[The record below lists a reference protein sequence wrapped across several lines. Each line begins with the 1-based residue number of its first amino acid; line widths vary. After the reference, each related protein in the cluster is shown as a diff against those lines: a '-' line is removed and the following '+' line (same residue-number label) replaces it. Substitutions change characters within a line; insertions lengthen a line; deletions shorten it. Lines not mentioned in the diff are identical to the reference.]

1 MRKKI
6 ITAKFSIDIGAAAN
20 SAITIAKKLNAN
32 PEYKKCVGIGL
43 ALSSEGGV
51 SWSAS
56 VENIPGRPLIDP
68 VHFSLLKVDSGV
80 KPDDRLLS
88 VEFDITADDVNLI
101 ITPDVITTTKITGQI
116 IYLLSN

>member
-1 MRKKI
+1 MRRKI
-6 ITAKFSIDIGAAAN
+6 VTAKFSINTGAVAN
-20 SAITIAKKLNAN
+20 SSTTISKKLNAN
-32 PEYKKCVGIGL
+32 NEYKKCIGIGL

-51 SWSAS
+51 SWNAS

-80 KPDDRLLS
+80 RPDDRLLS
-88 VEFDITADDVNLI
+88 VDFEITADDVNLI
-101 ITPDVITTTKITGQI
+101 ITPDANTTQPITGQI